1 MFDRLI
7 RALGVDPTQWRA
19 LVVVYLRLDFRAA
32 GGATAQQAT
41 GRTRGYP
48 LFGIALV
55 TGMGGALF
63 AILAVRIPDILVSAT
78 LLTTYGAI
86 NTVMVLLV
94 DFTSLVVS
102 PDDYAVLGH
111 RPVSSRTYFA
121 ARLTAILAYI
131 TTVSALLAVLPAFS
145 YAFWWHLGITG
156 LVATFAAVILC
167 DVCAT
172 VLIITTYVV
181 MLGVVHPRRLRRAF
195 SYLQL
200 VSMMGFYGAYYLS
213 MQGFRDS
220 FFAQVSFN
228 DRPWMWANPASW
240 FAAFVRLASDDPPGA
255 AWIAAAAAAAVTIAC
270 VPLAAG
276 QLSLEY
282 AQRLGETTAV
292 GEAPRTGRRF
302 RLPGFR
308 RGESRAIAVLIAAQ
322 FRFDQRFRMAI
333 LGIVPLIFFYLLLG
347 LDQGALIDPFE
358 PGMGSAAGAPLYMAV
373 VFIPMTL
380 QAGLQYSDSWRAA
393 WIFFATPASAAR
405 LIVAAKNFVA
415 VWFLGGYLLLLAGI
429 WSYYYERV
437 WHAFF
442 HAAVIGLLA
451 HMLLQLAVMSKPA
464 LPFASESRK
473 VDRSAGVYTA
483 FFFGS
488 LIASIIPVFLPLVYA
503 RPPLTA
509 AVVLLMLFVT
519 VALEYTL
526 RLRVA
531 EAIGDLEFR
540 A

>member
-1 MFDRLI
+1 MLDRLT
-7 RALGVDPTQWRA
+7 RRLGVDPIQWRA
-19 LVVVYLRLDFRAA
+19 LVMVYLRMDFRAT
-32 GGATAQQAT
+32 GGATTQQAT
-41 GRTRGYP
+41 GRARGHP
-48 LFGIALV
+48 LFGVALV
-55 TGMGGALF
+55 TAMGGALF
-63 AILAVRIPDILVSAT
+63 AILAVRIPDILISAS

-94 DFTSLVVS
+94 DFTGLVVS

-131 TTVSALLAVLPAFS
+131 TTVSALLAVLPSVS
-145 YAFWWHLGITG
+145 YAVWWHLGITG

-167 DVCAT
+167 NVCAT
-172 VLIITTYVV
+172 VLIITSYVV
-181 MLGVVHPRRLRRAF
+181 MLEVVHPRRLRRAL

-220 FFAQVSFN
+220 FLSDVSFN

-240 FAAFVRLASDDPPGA
+240 FAAFVRLASDDPPRA
-255 AWIAAAAAAAVTIAC
+255 AWIAAAAAVAVTIAC

-276 QLSLEY
+276 RLSLEY

-292 GEAPRTGRRF
+292 GEPPRTGRRF
-302 RLPGFR
+302 RPPGFR

-347 LDQGALIDPFE
+347 LDQGALVDPFE

-373 VFIPMTL
+373 VFMPMTL

-451 HMLLQLAVMSKPA
+451 HMLLQLAVMLKPA
-464 LPFASESRK
+464 LPFASESRR
-473 VDRSAGVYTA
+473 VERSAGIYTA

-488 LIASIIPVFLPLVYA
+488 LIASIIPIFLPLVYA

-509 AVVLLMLFVT
+509 IVVILMLLVT
-519 VALEYTL
+519 AALEYTL

>member
-1 MFDRLI
+1 MLDRLI
-7 RALGVDPTQWRA
+7 RGLDVDPIQWRA
-19 LVVVYLRLDFRAA
+19 LVMVYLRMDFRAT
-32 GGATAQQAT
+32 GGATTQQAT

-55 TGMGGALF
+55 TVMGGALF
-63 AILAVRIPDILVSAT
+63 AILAIRVPDTLVSAS

-94 DFTSLVVS
+94 DFTGLVVS

-131 TTVSALLAVLPAFS
+131 TTVSTLLAVLPSFA
-145 YAFWWHLGITG
+145 YAFWWHLGLTG

-172 VLIITTYVV
+172 ILIITTYVV
-181 MLGVVHPRRLRRAF
+181 MLEVVHPRRLRRAF

-220 FFAQVSFN
+220 FLSQVSFN
-228 DRPWMWANPASW
+228 DQPWMWVNPASW
-240 FAAFVRLASDDPPGA
+240 FAAFVRLAADDPPRA
-255 AWIAAAAAAAVTIAC
+255 AWIAAAAAVAMTLAC

-308 RGESRAIAVLIAAQ
+308 SGESRAIAVLIAAQ

-347 LDQGALIDPFE
+347 LDQGALVDPFAPE
-358 PGMGSAAGAPLYMAV
+358 MGSAAGAPLYMAV

-393 WIFFATPASAAR
+393 WIFFATPASAAG

-451 HMLLQLAVMSKPA
+451 HMLLQLAVMVKPA

-473 VDRSAGVYTA
+473 VERSAGLYTS

-488 LIASIIPVFLPLVYA
+488 LIASIFPVFLPLVYA

-509 AVVLLMLFVT
+509 AVVLLMLLVT
-519 VALEYTL
+519 AALEYTL

-531 EAIGDLEFR
+531 EAISDLEFR